1 MLATYNVIIVD
12 QWQWCHWHRQQVI
25 ASDVD
30 TAGKF
35 TAGIIDNRGK
45 FIAVVTEVNLKHAN
59 NVTTS
64 IFNIDV

>member
-1 MLATYNVIIVD
+1 MAMVSLTPTASKK
-12 QWQWCHWHRQQVI
+12 I

-45 FIAVVTEVNLKHAN
+45 FIADATAINVYQMQKCMQKMWRNL
-59 NVTTS
+59 
-64 IFNIDV
+64 

>member
-1 MLATYNVIIVD
+1 MAMVSLTPTASKK
-12 QWQWCHWHRQQVI
+12 I

-45 FIAVVTEVNLKHAN
+45 FIADATAI
-59 NVTTS
+59 NVYQMQKCMQKM
-64 IFNIDV
+64 